1 MKKSIITIA
10 AVSFLLLNLNNISAQ
25 KIWTLEECITY
36 AHQNNLQIKKQE
48 LASRMTKN
56 NYFQSKLVVLPSLN
70 LGASRD
76 LNYGRSVDPF
86 TNDYITE
93 NTSSDRFY
101 ASSYLN
107 VFNGLQTINTIKQS
121 KYAFLSSEQDIEK
134 IKNDITLEIAT
145 AYLQI
150 LFCKELLE
158 ISESQYN
165 VTLLQVE
172 KTRKLVEVGNS
183 AKGELYRM
191 EAQAANEKLNVT
203 NAKNQLKLAYLDLTQ
218 LLDLDSASGFDII
231 VPSDIDIDTSYIL
244 KDVITIYN
252 EALNYLPQIKS
263 AEYELKSAE
272 KNLSVQWGRRSPQIY
287 LQASYYTGCSSTGI
301 LRDINAPYER
311 TVGFVNG
318 DITQPVT
325 VLDYPYIDYPYNDQ
339 IKDNVNKYVSIGIN
353 IPIFNQYQVNRDISN
368 AKISLNNSRLDLDL
382 TKQLLY
388 KEIQQSHADAI
399 AALEKYRSSMEA
411 VKSNE
416 EAFVYTQ
423 QKLDVGLVSSVD
435 YNIAKNDLLKAKSD
449 LLQSKYEY
457 IFKTKILDFYSGH
470 PIIL

>member
-1 MKKSIITIA
+1 MKKSVIIIA
-10 AVSFLLLNLNNISAQ
+10 AICVFLLNNISAQ

-48 LASRMTKN
+48 LNSRMINN
-56 NYFQSKLVVLPSLN
+56 NYMQSKLAVLPSLN

-93 NTSSDRFY
+93 NTSSDRYY

-107 VFNGLQTINTIKQS
+107 IFNGLQTLNTIKQK
-121 KYAFLSSEQDIEK
+121 KYNFLCSEQDIEK
-134 IKNDITLEIAT
+134 TRNDITLEIAT

-150 LFCKELLE
+150 LFCRELLE
-158 ISESQYN
+158 ISESQHD

-203 NAKNQLKLAYLDLTQ
+203 NANNQLKLAYLDLTQ
-218 LLDLDSASGFDII
+218 LLDLDSVGDFDII
-231 VPSDIDIDTSYIL
+231 FPSDIKIDTTYIL
-244 KDVITIYN
+244 KDLITIYQ

-263 AEYELKSAE
+263 AEYALRSTEKSLA
-272 KNLSVQWGRRSPQIY
+272 VQWGRRSPQIY
-287 LQASYYTGCSSTGI
+287 LQASYYTGYSSTGI
-301 LRDINAPYER
+301 IPDISAPYNR
-311 TVGFVNG
+311 TVGFVDG
-318 DITQPVT
+318 DINQPVT
-325 VLDYPYIDYPYNDQ
+325 IPDYPYIDYPYNDQ

-388 KEIQQSHADAI
+388 KEIQQSHADAV

-449 LLQSKYEY
+449 LLQAKYEY
-457 IFKTKILDFYSGH
+457 IFKTKILDFYSGN
-470 PIIL
+470 PIVL

>member
-10 AVSFLLLNLNNISAQ
+10 AVSLLLLNLNSISAQ
-25 KIWTLEECITY
+25 KVWTLEECITY

-56 NYFQSKLVVLPSLN
+56 NYFQSKLAVLPSVN

-86 TNDYITE
+86 TNDYITK
-93 NTSSDRFY
+93 NSSSDRYY

-107 VFNGLQTINTIKQS
+107 IFNGLQTVNTIQQS
-121 KYAFLSSEQDIEK
+121 KYAFLSSEQDIDK

-218 LLDLDSASGFDII
+218 LLDLDSVGGFDII
-231 VPSDIDIDTSYIL
+231 IPSDISIDTNYIL
-244 KDVITIYN
+244 KDVVTIYD

-287 LQASYYTGCSSTGI
+287 LQASYYTGYSSTGI
-301 LRDINAPYER
+301 IPDINAPYDR
-311 TVGFVNG
+311 TIGYVNG

-325 VLDYPYIDYPYNDQ
+325 VPDYPYIDYQYNDQ
-339 IKDNVNKYVSIGIN
+339 IKDNANKYVSIGIN

-470 PIIL
+470 PIVL

>member
-1 MKKSIITIA
+1 MKKSFIIIVA
-10 AVSFLLLNLNNISAQ
+10 ICFFQLNNISAQ
-25 KIWTLEECITY
+25 KMWTLEECITY

-48 LASRMTKN
+48 LNSRLTKN
-56 NYFQSKLVVLPSLN
+56 NYVQSKLAILPSLN

-93 NTSSDRFY
+93 NTSSDRYY

-107 VFNGLQTINTIKQS
+107 VFNGLQTLNTIKQNQ
-121 KYAFLSSEQDIEK
+121 YDFLSSKQDIEK

-150 LFCKELLE
+150 LFCKELLD

-165 VTLLQVE
+165 LTLLQVE

-203 NAKNQLKLAYLDLTQ
+203 NAKNQLKIAYLDLTQ
-218 LLDLDSASGFDII
+218 LLDLDSVGNFDIV
-231 VPSDIDIDTSYIL
+231 VPSDIYIDTTYIMR
-244 KDVITIYN
+244 DVITIYQ

-263 AEYELKSAE
+263 AEYSLRSTEKSLA
-272 KNLSVQWGRRSPQIY
+272 VQWGRRSPQIY
-287 LQASYYTGCSSTGI
+287 LQASYYTGYSSTGI
-301 LRDINAPYER
+301 IPDINAPYNR
-311 TVGFVNG
+311 TVGFVDG
-318 DITQPVT
+318 DINQPVT
-325 VLDYPYIDYPYNDQ
+325 IPDYPYIDYVYNDQ
-339 IKDNVNKYVSIGIN
+339 IKDNVNKYISIGVN

-368 AKISLNNSRLDLDL
+368 AKISLNNSKLDLDL

-388 KEIQQSHADAI
+388 KEIQQSHADAV
-399 AALEKYRSSMEA
+399 AALEKYKSGVEA

-416 EAFVYTQ
+416 EAFIYTQ

-435 YNIAKNDLLKAKSD
+435 YNIAKNDLLRAKSEF
-449 LLQSKYEY
+449 LQAKYEY
-457 IFKTKILDFYSGH
+457 IFKTKILDFYSGN
-470 PIIL
+470 PITL

>member
-1 MKKSIITIA
+1 MKKCVIIIA
-10 AVSFLLLNLNNISAQ
+10 AICFFLLNNISAQ
-25 KIWTLEECITY
+25 KVWTLEECITY

-48 LASRMTKN
+48 LSSRMTNN
-56 NYFQSKLVVLPSLN
+56 NYLQSRLAVLPSLN
-70 LGASRD
+70 LGVSRD

-86 TNDYITE
+86 TNDYITK
-93 NTSSDRFY
+93 NTSSDRYY

-107 VFNGLQTINTIKQS
+107 VFNGLQTLNTMKQS
-121 KYAFLSSEQDIEK
+121 KYDFLSSEQDIEK
-134 IKNDITLEIAT
+134 IKNDITVEIAT

-203 NAKNQLKLAYLDLTQ
+203 NANNQLKLSYLDLTQ
-218 LLDLDSASGFDII
+218 LLDLDSVGDFDII
-231 VPSDIDIDTSYIL
+231 IPSDINIDTSYIL
-244 KDVITIYN
+244 KDIMTIYQ

-263 AEYELKSAE
+263 AEYALKSTE
-272 KNLSVQWGRRSPQIY
+272 KSLAVQWGRRSPQIY
-287 LQASYYTGCSSTGI
+287 LQASYYTGHSSTGI
-301 LRDINAPYER
+301 IPDINAPYNR
-311 TVGFVNG
+311 TVGFVDG
-318 DITQPVT
+318 DINQPVT
-325 VLDYPYIDYPYNDQ
+325 IPDYPNIDYPYNDQ
-339 IKDNVNKYVSIGIN
+339 IKDNVNKYISIGIN

-368 AKISLNNSRLDLDL
+368 AKISLNNSKLDLDL

-388 KEIQQSHADAI
+388 KEVQQAQADAI
-399 AALEKYRSSMEA
+399 AALEKYRSGMEA

-416 EAFVYTQ
+416 EAFIYTQ
-423 QKLDVGLVSSVD
+423 QKFDVGLVSSMD
-435 YNIAKNDLLKAKSD
+435 YNIAKNDLLRAKSE
-449 LLQSKYEY
+449 LLQAKYEY
-457 IFKTKILDFYSGH
+457 IFKTKILDFYSGN
-470 PIIL
+470 PITL